1 MFLDVVVFLA
11 PSDGHDRCPSCL
23 GYQHAEA
30 ALVDES
36 CSHCWN
42 MTIALLRSRYLLAKQ
57 GGIPLAMPRSSST
70 GFRRATPAHG
80 QGDLRITVKASPS
93 SASPRASHSYSTS
106 HLLVF
111 PDELAGSSD
120 RAGPSISF
128 GVPSDDRMSIAT
140 LGDELGSG
148 DDLSRAIES
157 VGLHWRPPPSPECSR
172 LDDCFLGV
180 QADRWQPPL
189 VRLLGD

>member
-11 PSDGHDRCPSCL
+11 SSDGHDRCPSCL

-57 GGIPLAMPRSSST
+57 GGIPLAMPCSSST
-70 GFRRATPAHG
+70 GFRRATSAHG

-93 SASPRASHSYSTS
+93 NASPRASHSSSTS
-106 HLLVF
+106 HHLVF
-111 PDELAGSSD
+111 PDELTGSSD
-120 RAGPSISF
+120 RAGPSIS
-128 GVPSDDRMSIAT
+128 STIR
-140 LGDELGSG
+140 
-148 DDLSRAIES
+148 
-157 VGLHWRPPPSPECSR
+157 
-172 LDDCFLGV
+172 
-180 QADRWQPPL
+180 
-189 VRLLGD
+189 